1 MMITMAAR
9 TSGSVAVE
17 SIEESG
23 ILMVF

>member
-1 MMITMAAR
+1 MITMAAR

-17 SIEESG
+17 SIEENG